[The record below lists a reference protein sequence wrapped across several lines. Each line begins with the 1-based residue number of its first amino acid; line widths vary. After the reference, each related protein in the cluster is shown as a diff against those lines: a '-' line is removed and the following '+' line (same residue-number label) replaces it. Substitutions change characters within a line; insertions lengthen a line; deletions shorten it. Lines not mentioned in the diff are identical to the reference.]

1 MENNELARRELGGQS
16 FIERLIENADGLEKI
31 KEVGMVII
39 KSGFCPDHFKQSG
52 DAVGAIMCIEAGKKL
67 GLSWMQ
73 SLSDI
78 YPVKGRIG
86 IMGTAAKAVIFGSGV
101 LESWKEFTEGEWPN
115 SDYKHVTISKRKGL
129 PDEFRTEFSV
139 FDAQTAGL
147 MGKDIYKKYGKRM
160 IAWRDIGF
168 HASDYYQDILKGMK
182 TVEELN
188 DYDGLVPGAPEKTII
203 TTEKG
208 VELEVKSTDKE
219 HSGKTT
225 SKVASKIPDNK
236 FGEVKKDDIQEAT
249 VIEEKNYSSNFSE
262 ANNPVHAEKLAEIAE
277 KESPFKA
284 EKGSVEYLDGK
295 EVSRDGEPVDGNDE
309 KAPEEGKL
317 TLEEMEKMDTE
328 VLKKMVMDD
337 MDMMEASEIIPGKN
351 TNKKLREIIYA
362 HQGNILAD
370 YVAPYL
376 KEKDEAEAKAGN
388 IPVNKDFDQ
397 EAKDRQIDAFL
408 DDHPPKKEE
417 KAETG
422 GNKYNLE
429 VPAYDKGE
437 QRDFAT
443 TKTLYNRMVG
453 VTPQITSVRY
463 LEIAEKAGLLEKY
476 RDKEIFCR
484 DATVEE
490 INLLLNTN

>member
-1 MENNELARRELGGQS
+1 MENEIAKRENQS

-39 KSGFCPDHFKQSG
+39 KSGFCPQHFKDSQ
-52 DAVGAIMCIEAGKKL
+52 DAVGAIMCIEAGKKI

-101 LESWKEFTEGEWPN
+101 LESWKEFTEGTYPN
-115 SDYKHVTISKRKGL
+115 DDYKHVTVSKRKDL
-129 PDEFRTEFSV
+129 PDEFRTEFTV
-139 FDAQTAGL
+139 YDAKTAGL
-147 MGKDIYKKYGKRM
+147 MQKDIYKKYGKRM

-168 HASDYYQDILKGMK
+168 HASDYYQDVLKGMK

-236 FGEVKKDDIQEAT
+236 FGEVKKDDVQEAE
-249 VIEEKNYSSNFSE
+249 VIETKE
-262 ANNPVHAEKLAEIAE
+262 
-277 KESPFKA
+277 ESPFKA
-284 EKGSVEYLDGK
+284 EKGSVEFLDGK
-295 EVSRDGEPVDGNDE
+295 EVSRDGKPVDGNDE

-328 VLKKMVMDD
+328 VLKKMVMEDI
-337 MDMMEASEIIPGKN
+337 DMMEGAEMIPGKN
-351 TNKKLREIIYA
+351 TNRKLRSIIFAYQ
-362 HQGNILAD
+362 QGRLAEH
-370 YVAPYL
+370 VAEEL
-376 KEKDEAEAKAGN
+376 KKEGKEERAGN
-388 IPVNKDFDQ
+388 IPVNKDLDKAI
-397 EAKDRQIDAFL
+397 EDKKIDDFL
-408 DDHPPKKEE
+408 DTHLKEE
-417 KAETG
+417 EKVVDE
-422 GNKYNLE
+422 GNKYGIE
-429 VPAYDKGE
+429 ITEETP
-437 QRDFAT
+437 RDFSLV
-443 TKTLYNRMVG
+443 KVLFNKLMG
-453 VTPQITSVRY
+453 ITPQITTPRFMELS
-463 LEIAEKAGLLEKY
+463 EKLNLSSSY
-476 RDKEIFCR
+476 SDKETFLKN
-484 DATVEE
+484 ASKSE
-490 INLLLNTN
+490 IDLLLNSN